1 MKILKFAILL
11 SAITALAPMT
21 SSCKSGSEKVVF
33 GVVKANEIEHF
44 PKIKNVNAE
53 LDIVSPLRT
62 FLAGEPAL
70 IVFRLT
76 NFSDKRL
83 VIYEWMMIDEYNLRI
98 YVTPWSDG
106 QPVPP
111 PGKWICMKPEI
122 KNKRLMTL
130 DLGQNNSTM
139 IDKKIDFKLD
149 VIKGEIDKPRTF
161 LVYGELN
168 LESVSLKTTSTKV
181 TILPQLAP

>member
-1 MKILKFAILL
+1 MKILKLALL
-11 SAITALAPMT
+11 FSAIPALVVIT
-21 SSCKSGSEKVVF
+21 SSCKSGNEKIAY
-33 GVVKANEIEHF
+33 GVVKEIEHF

-62 FLAGEPAL
+62 FLLGEPAL
-70 IVFRLT
+70 TVFRLT

-83 VIYEWMMIDEYNLRI
+83 VIYEWKMIDEYNVRI
-98 YVTPWSDG
+98 YVVPWNDG

-111 PGKWICMKPEI
+111 PDQWICLKPEI

-139 IDKKIDFKLD
+139 LEKKIDFKKD
-149 VIKGEIDKPRTF
+149 VIKGEIDKPHTF
-161 LVYGELN
+161 LIYGELN
-168 LESVSLKTTSTKV
+168 LESVPLKTSPTKV

>member
-1 MKILKFAILL
+1 MKIFKIILIFTVIPAFAVF
-11 SAITALAPMT
+11 A
-21 SSCKSGSEKVVF
+21 SSCKSGKEQIVY
-33 GVVKANEIEHF
+33 GMVKEVAHF

-62 FLAGEPAL
+62 FLLGEPAL

-83 VIYEWMMIDEYNLRI
+83 VVYEWMMIDEYNIRL
-98 YVTPWSDG
+98 YVTPWADG
-106 QPVPP
+106 EPIPP
-111 PGKWICMKPEI
+111 ADKWICLKPEI

-130 DLGQNNSTM
+130 DLGQNNATM
-139 IDKKIDFKLD
+139 VDKTIDFKKD
-149 VIKGEIDKPRTF
+149 IINGEIDKPKTF

-168 LESVSLKTTSTKV
+168 LESISLKTSPTKI